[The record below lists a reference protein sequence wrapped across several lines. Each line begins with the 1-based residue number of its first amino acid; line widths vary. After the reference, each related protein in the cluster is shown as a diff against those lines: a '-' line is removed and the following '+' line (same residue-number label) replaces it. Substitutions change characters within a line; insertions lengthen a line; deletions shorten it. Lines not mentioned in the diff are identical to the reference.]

1 MLCYYRLDLSLAQ
14 YTPACFLQLSILNG
28 RSHAICIVSHSAW
41 AGEGGA
47 RISVYIQMLI
57 AGNGG

>member
-1 MLCYYRLDLSLAQ
+1 MLCYYRLELGTVHPSLFS
-14 YTPACFLQLSILNG
+14 TLSILNG

-47 RISVYIQMLI
+47 RISVYIQMII